1 MSSLMRFTCA
11 NDQQLSTQ
19 ISLKVLPKYLIGTF
33 PDGQYLKQIARDEI
47 RSTQPLIT
55 H

>member
-1 MSSLMRFTCA
+1 MRFTHT

-19 ISLKVLPKYLIGTF
+19 TSLKALPKYLIGKF
-33 PDGQYLKQIARDEI
+33 PDGQYLKQIARDEDV
-47 RSTQPLIT
+47 PN